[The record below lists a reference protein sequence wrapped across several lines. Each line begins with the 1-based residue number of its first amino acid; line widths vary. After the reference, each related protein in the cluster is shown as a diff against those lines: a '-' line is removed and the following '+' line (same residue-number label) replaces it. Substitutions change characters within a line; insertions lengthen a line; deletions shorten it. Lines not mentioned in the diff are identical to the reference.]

1 MTAKNTY
8 TFFTIFCV
16 VGWGWLI
23 ISFLTH
29 KSDVGLTVCMSKH
42 ITDIPCPSCGTTRSV
57 VSFFEGDF
65 VKSLY
70 LNPLGILASL
80 FLLIAPLVLLYDLV
94 FRKTLFYQ
102 MYIKSEEYL
111 KKAYVYI
118 PLIFLILLNW
128 IWNIQKGL

>member
-1 MTAKNTY
+1 
-8 TFFTIFCV
+8 
-16 VGWGWLI
+16 
-23 ISFLTH
+23 
-29 KSDVGLTVCMSKH
+29 MSKH

-57 VSFFEGDF
+57 VSFFEGNF
-65 VKSLY
+65 VKSFY